1 MLCYAKL
8 WRQQTKALIPI
19 QIIGTHIRSLLFI
32 TKLPLITAIVAN
44 VVVAMNAYYYSA
56 DKECLVFKCIF
67 KNFQFKAITIWP

>member
-1 MLCYAKL
+1 ML

-32 TKLPLITAIVAN
+32 TKLPLIAAIVAYVFIAA
-44 VVVAMNAYYYSA
+44 VVVGLNAYYYRA
-56 DKECLVFKCIF
+56 DKECLVYKCIF